1 MKVDVKNQKNEV
13 VEQIELNDKI
23 FKVKANVDTIY
34 QVYTSMLS
42 NRRQP
47 LASTKDRSEVSG
59 GGRKPW
65 KQKGTGRAR
74 VGSTRSPIWV
84 GGGVTFGP
92 RHNEANFKKGVNQKM
107 KQKALAMVLSSKV
120 KDNELIILDKIDLKN
135 DKTKDMNAIAKN
147 LFDIKKKNNS
157 IAYII
162 VNNGSKSIIR
172 ASRNI
177 PFIYVTVDNSI
188 DLVTLLN
195 YKYVVILK
203 DAIENINKSFKK
215 A

>member
-23 FKVKANVDTIY
+23 FKVKANADTIF

-74 VGSTRSPIWV
+74 VGSIRSPIWV

-120 KDNELIILDKIDLKN
+120 KDNELIILDKIELKN
-135 DKTKDMNAIAKN
+135 D
-147 LFDIKKKNNS
+147 
-157 IAYII
+157 
-162 VNNGSKSIIR
+162 
-172 ASRNI
+172 
-177 PFIYVTVDNSI
+177 YV
-188 DLVTLLN
+188 
-195 YKYVVILK
+195 
-203 DAIENINKSFKK
+203 IELIEATNFWGKK
-215 A
+215 ANDYISKMPKGTKLIAIHRDESVITDFTDLTIEEDDLLLVWGTNSRIWELEK

>member
-23 FKVKANVDTIY
+23 FNVKVNPDTIF

-65 KQKGTGRAR
+65 RQKGTGRAR

-84 GGGVTFGP
+84 HGGVTFGP
-92 RHNEANFKKGVNQKM
+92 RHNEANFKKDVNQKM
-107 KQKALAMVLSSKV
+107 KQKALAMVLSSKI
-120 KDNELIILDKIDLKN
+120 KDNELIVLDAIELKN
-135 DKTKDMNAIAKN
+135 DKTKEMNAIAKT
-147 LFDIKKKNNS
+147 LFEVKKKNNS
-157 IAYII
+157 LAYII
-162 VNNGSKSIIR
+162 VNHSNKSIIR

-177 PFIYVTVDNSI
+177 PFIYTTVDNSI

-203 DAIENINKSFKK
+203 DAIENIEKLFKK